1 MKFVLQR
8 KTDLALRAL
17 RELEAEDGPL
27 QATQLAELIGST
39 PNFLP
44 QVMSSLVR
52 SGWVVS
58 SRGPTGG
65 YLLVASLEA
74 LSVLQVIEAVE
85 GPTIT
90 DTCVLRGGTCGVIG
104 DLCSIHLPWAE
115 ARTAMLD
122 KLDGTP
128 VQIKTNAPK

>member
-17 RELEAEDGPL
+17 RELEGEESPL
-27 QATQLAELIGST
+27 QSTQLAGLIGST

-65 YLLVASLEA
+65 YLLVTSLA
-74 LSVLQVIEAVE
+74 GLSVLQVIEAVE

-90 DTCVLRGGTCGVIG
+90 DTCVLRGGTCGVVG
-104 DLCSIHLPWAE
+104 DLCAIHLPWAE

-128 VQIKTNAPK
+128 VQIKTNVPK

>member
-17 RELEAEDGPL
+17 RELEGEESPL
-27 QATQLAELIGST
+27 QSTQLAGLIGST

-65 YLLVASLEA
+65 YLLVTSLA
-74 LSVLQVIEAVE
+74 GLSVLQVIEAVE

-90 DTCVLRGGTCGVIG
+90 DTCVLRGGTFGLGCVNETNWVTRRHELGVVG
-104 DLCSIHLPWAE
+104 
-115 ARTAMLD
+115 
-122 KLDGTP
+122 
-128 VQIKTNAPK
+128 